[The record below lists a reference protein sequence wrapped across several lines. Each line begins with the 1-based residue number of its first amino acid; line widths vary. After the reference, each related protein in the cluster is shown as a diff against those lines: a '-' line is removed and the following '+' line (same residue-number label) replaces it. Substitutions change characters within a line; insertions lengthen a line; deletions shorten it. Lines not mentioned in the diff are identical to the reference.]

1 MTSLAPNRRKT
12 IGLLG
17 ALVCGAL
24 LVAAG
29 HASELSATGATS
41 GFVIHGA
48 EETLTRFCRT
58 DADGRLWLELP
69 GGTRHEL
76 VTSISDPAIANQ
88 GDGRFHPF
96 DNREVRSVLDAV
108 RFPLARISAEV
119 FILPFPRRGGL
130 ESAAGPGLILM
141 SPGVWPLSPGHQHAE
156 FTHELGHVVQYALLP
171 DADVERWNV
180 YRKLRGIDDAAIFA
194 ATGPH
199 ADRPHEIFAEDFRM
213 LFGDPLANYSG
224 SIENPRLAL
233 PDGIAGLERFMLE
246 LGEGVQ
252 AAAALSG
259 FPNPARG
266 AVLFSRPGGVAATLE
281 LFDLSGRRIAAVAPA
296 VAGGIVSWSWDGSG
310 GDGRRPGPGVVFA
323 RVRGTGEST
332 RISLLP

>member
-1 MTSLAPNRRKT
+1 MLNGFLRALAS
-12 IGLLG
+12 
-17 ALVCGAL
+17 GAL
-24 LVAAG
+24 LAAAA
-29 HASELSATGATS
+29 HAHELSATGSRS

-48 EETLTRFCRT
+48 AETLAGFCRA
-58 DADGRLWLELP
+58 DAEGRLWLELP
-69 GGTRHEL
+69 GGTRQEL
-76 VTSISDPAIANQ
+76 VTSLSDPAISNQ

-96 DNREVRSVLDAV
+96 DEPEVRSALAAV
-108 RFPLARISAEV
+108 SFPLGRVSAEI

-130 ESAAGPGLILM
+130 ESAAGPGLILL
-141 SPGVWPLSPGHQHAE
+141 SPGVWPLSPEHQHAE

-180 YRKLRGIDDAAIFA
+180 YRRLRGIDDAAIFA
-194 ATGPH
+194 PTGAH

-224 SIENPRLAL
+224 SIENARLAL
-233 PDGIAGLERFMLE
+233 PDGIAGLERFMLD
-246 LGEGVQ
+246 LGEG
-252 AAAALSG
+252 APLPAALSG

-266 AVLFSRPGGVAATLE
+266 PVLFSRPGGVAAHLE
-281 LFDLSGRRIAAVAPA
+281 LFDLSGRRVAAVAPD
-296 VAGGIVSWSWDGSG
+296 VAAGIVSWSWDGRG
-310 GDGRRPGPGVVFA
+310 GNGRRVGPGVVFA